1 MAGPKVGNAATVVDR
16 LELHSFILA
25 IWMIPFFPRKSKLDL
40 FLPGKAFSS
49 PRSYLSPQNFPTPLE
64 SPSPYIPSLEWVSH
78 HEGSLPPV
86 RWVPLCCI
94 YLDGWDPLN
103 ILEMT
108 PLKLEPASK
117 FVFGRRI
124 SPRHYIM
131 PSTISCGDRFG
142 LCPIQAFHHC
152 SV

>member
-1 MAGPKVGNAATVVDR
+1 MGGPKVGNVAIVVDR

-25 IWMIPFFPRKSKLDL
+25 IWMIPSFPWKSELDL

-49 PRSYLSPQNFPTPLE
+49 PRSYLSPQNFPTPPK

-78 HEGSLPPV
+78 HEGSLPLG
-86 RWVPLCCI
+86 RWAPLCCI
-94 YLDGWDPLN
+94 YLDGWGPLN
-103 ILEMT
+103 IPEMT
-108 PLKLEPASK
+108 PLELAPTSK

-131 PSTISCGDRFG
+131 PSVISCGDRFG
-142 LCPIQAFHHC
+142 QCPVQAFHHC
-152 SV
+152 LV

>member
-1 MAGPKVGNAATVVDR
+1 MLLLWWIDWSYTLLSLLYEWSPFSQENPNWISFFLGR
-16 LELHSFILA
+16 L
-25 IWMIPFFPRKSKLDL
+25 FPHHARK
-40 FLPGKAFSS
+40 
-49 PRSYLSPQNFPTPLE
+49 SYLSPQNFPTPLE

-78 HEGSLPPV
+78 HEGSLPPG
-86 RWVPLCCI
+86 RWAPLCCI
-94 YLDGWDPLN
+94 YLDGWGPLN

-108 PLKLEPASK
+108 PLELEPASK

-142 LCPIQAFHHC
+142 LCLVQAFHHC